1 LEELAKVCRKAKV
14 KFVSD
19 GLPAETLN
27 GLFVEAAESVEAAVA
42 DVLTEHGKNARIA
55 VVPKGPYVMPVL
67 A

>member
-1 LEELAKVCRKAKV
+1 V

-19 GLPAETLN
+19 GLPAERLN
-27 GLFVEAAESVEAAVA
+27 ELFVEAAPSVESAVA
-42 DVLTEHGKNARIA
+42 DVLAEHGANARIA